1 MDGPETLTVMG
12 IITSSEQLFGAIV
25 DKWNT
30 LTLRMEIVQLLIYKT
45 INIQQKIQINWH
57 VIILYLSEH
66 YVCQSILQNTYVTGT
81 S

>member
-30 LTLRMEIVQLLIYKT
+30 LTLRTEIVIYYKT
-45 INIQQKIQINWH
+45 INIQQKIQINLH